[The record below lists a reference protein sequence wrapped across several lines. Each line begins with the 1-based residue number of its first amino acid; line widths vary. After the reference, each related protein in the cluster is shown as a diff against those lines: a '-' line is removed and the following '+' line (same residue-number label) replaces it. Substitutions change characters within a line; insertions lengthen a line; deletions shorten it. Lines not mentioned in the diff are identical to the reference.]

1 MSPNPGAPP
10 TDASAASGGAIASG
24 PTGGNGPSVGGT
36 PAGNRPGS
44 NQHIGNKPP
53 QKIERISAG
62 VAQSNGKTDASA
74 PQQTTGVSD
83 EPAGAP
89 RPVSGTSAAPALTEL
104 PDPAEL
110 DSLPAK
116 RRAVVIEYF
125 RERHGEVAAPAPDS
139 NSGGNP

>member
-1 MSPNPGAPP
+1 MGGGVP
-10 TDASAASGGAIASG
+10 SGIGGTVAGNGSG
-24 PTGGNGPSVGGT
+24 PNL
-36 PAGNRPGS
+36 
-44 NQHIGNKPP
+44 HIGNKPP
-53 QKIERISAG
+53 PNIERISAG
-62 VAQSNGKTDASA
+62 AAQSNGKTDASA
-74 PQQTTGVSD
+74 PQQTTGDSD

-89 RPVSGTSAAPALTEL
+89 RPVNGTSAAPALTEL

-125 RERHGEVAAPAPDS
+125 RERRGEVAAPAPGT